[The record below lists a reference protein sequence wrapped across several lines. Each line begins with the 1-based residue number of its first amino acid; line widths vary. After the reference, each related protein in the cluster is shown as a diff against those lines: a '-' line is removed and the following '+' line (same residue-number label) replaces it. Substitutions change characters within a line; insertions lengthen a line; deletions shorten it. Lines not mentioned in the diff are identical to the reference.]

1 MAHATNLPQA
11 KVAKLICLPSIARH
25 EGMALVCC
33 GKHDTNGAEENTT
46 PPSPTPTQTFVQTLL
61 QPMGGCVLLDTEH
74 DLEACMVTTCT
85 MGPLYGVMQKQ
96 RDWLLANTAQ
106 LQPQEATKLV
116 VQQFLGSILDA
127 SYKLQETNNAPTT
140 NQTKNDDGNTDGD
153 HENAVDL
160 FQVLID
166 EQTPGTSLIV
176 LS

>member
-25 EGMALVCC
+25 EGIALVCC
-33 GKHDTNGAEENTT
+33 GKHDTNGAKDNTI
-46 PPSPTPTQTFVQTLL
+46 PPPIPTPTQTFVQTLL

-127 SYKLQETNNAPTT
+127 SYKLQENNTQTNP
-140 NQTKNDDGNTDGD
+140 TKNGD
-153 HENAVDL
+153 HENDVDL

-166 EQTPGTSLIV
+166 EQTPGTSWIV

>member
-25 EGMALVCC
+25 EGIALVCC

-127 SYKLQETNNAPTT
+127 SYKLQENNTQTNP
-140 NQTKNDDGNTDGD
+140 TKNGDGNTDDD

>member
-1 MAHATNLPQA
+1 
-11 KVAKLICLPSIARH
+11 
-25 EGMALVCC
+25 MALVCC
-33 GKHDTNGAEENTT
+33 GKHDTNGAEDNTI
-46 PPSPTPTQTFVQTLL
+46 PPSPTPTQTFVQALL
-61 QPMGGCVLLDTEH
+61 EPMGGCVLLDTEH

-127 SYKLQETNNAPTT
+127 SYKLQENNTQT
-140 NQTKNDDGNTDGD
+140 NQTKNGD
-153 HENAVDL
+153 HENDVDV

-166 EQTPGTSLIV
+166 EQTPGTSWIV

>member
-1 MAHATNLPQA
+1 
-11 KVAKLICLPSIARH
+11 
-25 EGMALVCC
+25 MALVCC

-96 RDWLLANTAQ
+96 RDWLVANTAQ
-106 LQPQEATKLV
+106 LHPTEATKLV

-127 SYKLQETNNAPTT
+127 SHKLQETNNAPTT